1 MAMITVCSKLRTGL
15 IIEHPKQP
23 DIKCTIAG
31 INRSKIIGATYA
43 STRVDQEFWGAWEAE
58 NKDFAALKSG
68 ALFVVKVQSDEKIA
82 AKDHETVKTGLEPLL
97 KKGDSRTRSTG
108 VSEIN

>member
-15 IIEHPKQP
+15 IIEHPKRS
-23 DIKCTIAG
+23 DVKCTIAG
-31 INRSKIIGATYA
+31 INSSKIIGATHV
-43 STRVDQEFWGAWEAE
+43 STLIDQELWGAWEAE
-58 NKDFAALKSG
+58 NKNFAALKSG
-68 ALFVVKVQSDEKIA
+68 ALFVVKVQSDERVA
-82 AKDHETVKTGLEPLL
+82 AKDHESVKTGLEPLL